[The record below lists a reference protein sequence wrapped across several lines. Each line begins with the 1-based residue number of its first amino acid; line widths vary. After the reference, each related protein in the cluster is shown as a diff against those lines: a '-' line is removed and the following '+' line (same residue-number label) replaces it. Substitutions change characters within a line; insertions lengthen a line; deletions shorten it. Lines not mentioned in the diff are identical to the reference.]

1 MADKDM
7 KWKTLSQKYL
17 IEKPWLTARVDK
29 VELPTGAI
37 IDEYYVLE
45 YPDWVNT
52 IAITKEGEFIF
63 VRQYR
68 YAIGKTVN
76 ELCAGVIEKPWLTA
90 RVDKVELPTGAIID
104 EYYVLEYPDWV
115 NTIAITKD
123 GMFVFVRQYRYA
135 IGKTVNELCAGVV
148 EKDEDPMD
156 AAKRELME
164 ETGFGGGNWQ
174 KWMTISA
181 NPSTHTN
188 LTHCYL
194 ATDVE
199 RMDVQHLDQA
209 EDIEVRLFS
218 REEVMD
224 MLEKGEIWQSLMAAP
239 LWKYFA
245 KAK

>member
-52 IAITKEGEFIF
+52 IAITKEGEFVF

-76 ELCAGVIEKPWLTA
+76 ELCAGVIEK
-90 RVDKVELPTGAIID
+90 G
-104 EYYVLEYPDWV
+104 
-115 NTIAITKD
+115 
-123 GMFVFVRQYRYA
+123 
-135 IGKTVNELCAGVV
+135 
-148 EKDEDPMD
+148 EDPMD

-164 ETGFGGGNWQ
+164 ETGFGGGKWQ

-194 ATDVE
+194 AMDVE

-218 REEVMD
+218 RDEVMD
-224 MLEKGEIWQSLMAAP
+224 MLEKGEIWQSLMDAP

>member
-7 KWKTLSQKYL
+7 TWKTLSQKYL
-17 IEKPWLTARVDK
+17 
-29 VELPTGAI
+29 
-37 IDEYYVLE
+37 
-45 YPDWVNT
+45 
-52 IAITKEGEFIF
+52 
-63 VRQYR
+63 
-68 YAIGKTVN
+68 
-76 ELCAGVIEKPWLTA
+76 IEKPWLTA

-135 IGKTVNELCAGVV
+135 IGKTVNELCAGVI
-148 EKDEDPMD
+148 EKGEDPMV

-209 EDIEVRLFS
+209 EDIEILPLLKRRSNGYAGEGRNLAKPDGGS
-218 REEVMD
+218 AMEVFC
-224 MLEKGEIWQSLMAAP
+224 ESKVSCRASFI
-239 LWKYFA
+239 KT
-245 KAK
+245 K

>member
-52 IAITKEGEFIF
+52 IAITKEGEFVF

-76 ELCAGVIEKPWLTA
+76 ELCAGVIEK
-90 RVDKVELPTGAIID
+90 G
-104 EYYVLEYPDWV
+104 
-115 NTIAITKD
+115 
-123 GMFVFVRQYRYA
+123 
-135 IGKTVNELCAGVV
+135 
-148 EKDEDPMD
+148 EDPMD

-164 ETGFGGGNWQ
+164 ETGFGGGKWQ

-194 ATDVE
+194 ALDVE

-218 REEVMD
+218 RDEVME
-224 MLEKGEIWQSLMAAP
+224 MLEKGEIWQSLMAAR

>member
-1 MADKDM
+1 MEKKQSVIGIGEALFDM
-7 KWKTLSQKYL
+7 LPEGKKLGGAPANFAYHVSQF
-17 IEKPWLTARVDK
+17 V
-29 VELPTGAI
+29 
-37 IDEYYVLE
+37 
-45 YPDWVNT
+45 
-52 IAITKEGEFIF
+52 F

-76 ELCAGVIEKPWLTA
+76 ELCAGVIEK
-90 RVDKVELPTGAIID
+90 G
-104 EYYVLEYPDWV
+104 
-115 NTIAITKD
+115 
-123 GMFVFVRQYRYA
+123 
-135 IGKTVNELCAGVV
+135 
-148 EKDEDPMD
+148 EDPMV

-218 REEVMD
+218 REEVME

>member
-17 IEKPWLTARVDK
+17 
-29 VELPTGAI
+29 
-37 IDEYYVLE
+37 
-45 YPDWVNT
+45 
-52 IAITKEGEFIF
+52 
-63 VRQYR
+63 
-68 YAIGKTVN
+68 
-76 ELCAGVIEKPWLTA
+76 IEKPWLTA

-135 IGKTVNELCAGVV
+135 IGKTVNELCAGVI
-148 EKDEDPMD
+148 EKGEDPMD

-164 ETGFGGGNWQ
+164 ETGFGGGKWQ

-194 ATDVE
+194 AMDVE

-218 REEVMD
+218 REKVMD

-245 KAK
+245 KVK

>member
-52 IAITKEGEFIF
+52 IAITKEGEFVF

-68 YAIGKTVN
+68 YAMGKTVN
-76 ELCAGVIEKPWLTA
+76 ELCAGVIEK
-90 RVDKVELPTGAIID
+90 G
-104 EYYVLEYPDWV
+104 
-115 NTIAITKD
+115 
-123 GMFVFVRQYRYA
+123 
-135 IGKTVNELCAGVV
+135 
-148 EKDEDPMD
+148 EDPMD

-164 ETGFGGGNWQ
+164 ETGFGGGKWQ

-194 ATDVE
+194 AMDVE

-239 LWKYFA
+239 LCKFCA
-245 KAK
+245 KAN

>member
-29 VELPTGAI
+29 VQLPTG
-37 IDEYYVLE
+37 V
-45 YPDWVNT
+45 
-52 IAITKEGEFIF
+52 
-63 VRQYR
+63 
-68 YAIGKTVN
+68 
-76 ELCAGVIEKPWLTA
+76 
-90 RVDKVELPTGAIID
+90 IID

-123 GMFVFVRQYRYA
+123 GKFVFVRQYRYA

-148 EKDEDPMD
+148 EKGEDPMD

-174 KWMTISA
+174 EWMTISA

-199 RMDVQHLDQA
+199 PLGKQHLDQG
-209 EDIEVRLFS
+209 EDLEPCMFS
-218 REEVMD
+218 REEVLD
-224 MLEKGEIWQSLMAAP
+224 MLQKGEIWQALMAAP

-245 KAK
+245 N

>member
-52 IAITKEGEFIF
+52 IS
-63 VRQYR
+63 
-68 YAIGKTVN
+68 
-76 ELCAGVIEKPWLTA
+76 
-90 RVDKVELPTGAIID
+90 
-104 EYYVLEYPDWV
+104 
-115 NTIAITKD
+115 ITKD

-135 IGKTVNELCAGVV
+135 IGKTVNELCAGVI
-148 EKDEDPMD
+148 EKGEDPMA

-218 REEVMD
+218 REEVME

>member
-17 IEKPWLTARVDK
+17 
-29 VELPTGAI
+29 
-37 IDEYYVLE
+37 
-45 YPDWVNT
+45 
-52 IAITKEGEFIF
+52 
-63 VRQYR
+63 
-68 YAIGKTVN
+68 
-76 ELCAGVIEKPWLTA
+76 IEKPWLTA

-135 IGKTVNELCAGVV
+135 IGKTVNELCAGVI
-148 EKDEDPMD
+148 EKGEDPMD

-164 ETGFGGGNWQ
+164 ETGFGGGKWQ

-199 RMDVQHLDQA
+199 RMDVQHLDKG
-209 EDIEVRLFS
+209 EDIEIRLFS
-218 REEVMD
+218 REEVME

-245 KAK
+245 KEK

>member
-29 VELPTGAI
+29 VQLPTG
-37 IDEYYVLE
+37 V
-45 YPDWVNT
+45 
-52 IAITKEGEFIF
+52 
-63 VRQYR
+63 
-68 YAIGKTVN
+68 
-76 ELCAGVIEKPWLTA
+76 
-90 RVDKVELPTGAIID
+90 IID

-123 GMFVFVRQYRYA
+123 GKFVFVRQYRYA

-148 EKDEDPMD
+148 EKGEDPMD

-174 KWMTISA
+174 EWMTISA

-199 RMDVQHLDQA
+199 PLGKQHLDQG
-209 EDIEVRLFS
+209 EDLELRIFS
-218 REEVMD
+218 REEVLD
-224 MLEKGEIWQSLMAAP
+224 MLQKGEIWQALMVAP

-245 KAK
+245 SEK

>member
-29 VELPTGAI
+29 VQLPTG
-37 IDEYYVLE
+37 V
-45 YPDWVNT
+45 
-52 IAITKEGEFIF
+52 F
-63 VRQYR
+63 
-68 YAIGKTVN
+68 
-76 ELCAGVIEKPWLTA
+76 
-90 RVDKVELPTGAIID
+90 ID

-123 GMFVFVRQYRYA
+123 GKFVFVRQYRYA

-148 EKDEDPMD
+148 EKGEDPMD

-174 KWMTISA
+174 EWMTISA

-199 RMDVQHLDQA
+199 PLGKQHLDQG
-209 EDIEVRLFS
+209 EDLEPRIFS
-218 REEVMD
+218 REEVLD
-224 MLEKGEIWQSLMAAP
+224 MLQKGEIWQALMVAP

-245 KAK
+245 SEK

>member
-52 IAITKEGEFIF
+52 IAITKEGEFVF

-76 ELCAGVIEKPWLTA
+76 ELCAGVIEK
-90 RVDKVELPTGAIID
+90 G
-104 EYYVLEYPDWV
+104 
-115 NTIAITKD
+115 
-123 GMFVFVRQYRYA
+123 
-135 IGKTVNELCAGVV
+135 
-148 EKDEDPMD
+148 EDPMV

-181 NPSTHTN
+181 NPSTQTN

-209 EDIEVRLFS
+209 EDIEIRLFS
-218 REEVMD
+218 REEVME

-245 KAK
+245 KEK

>member
-29 VELPTGAI
+29 VQLPTG
-37 IDEYYVLE
+37 V
-45 YPDWVNT
+45 
-52 IAITKEGEFIF
+52 
-63 VRQYR
+63 
-68 YAIGKTVN
+68 
-76 ELCAGVIEKPWLTA
+76 
-90 RVDKVELPTGAIID
+90 IID

-123 GMFVFVRQYRYA
+123 GKFVFVRQYRYA

-148 EKDEDPMD
+148 EKGEDPMD

-174 KWMTISA
+174 EWMTISA

-199 RMDVQHLDQA
+199 PLSKQHLDQG
-209 EDIEVRLFS
+209 EDLEPRIFS
-218 REEVMD
+218 REEVLD
-224 MLEKGEIWQSLMAAP
+224 MLQKGEIWQALMAAP

-245 KAK
+245 SEK

>member
-52 IAITKEGEFIF
+52 IAITKEGEF
-63 VRQYR
+63 
-68 YAIGKTVN
+68 
-76 ELCAGVIEKPWLTA
+76 
-90 RVDKVELPTGAIID
+90 
-104 EYYVLEYPDWV
+104 
-115 NTIAITKD
+115 
-123 GMFVFVRQYRYA
+123 VFVRQYRYA

-164 ETGFGGGNWQ
+164 ETGFGGGKWQ

-194 ATDVE
+194 AMDVE

-218 REEVMD
+218 REEVME

>member
-1 MADKDM
+1 MTDKDM

-29 VELPTGAI
+29 VQLPTG
-37 IDEYYVLE
+37 V
-45 YPDWVNT
+45 
-52 IAITKEGEFIF
+52 
-63 VRQYR
+63 
-68 YAIGKTVN
+68 
-76 ELCAGVIEKPWLTA
+76 
-90 RVDKVELPTGAIID
+90 IID

-123 GMFVFVRQYRYA
+123 GKFVFVRQYRYA

-148 EKDEDPMD
+148 EKGEDPMD

-174 KWMTISA
+174 EWMTISA

-199 RMDVQHLDQA
+199 PLGKQHLDHG
-209 EDIEVRLFS
+209 EDLEPRIFS
-218 REEVMD
+218 REEVLD
-224 MLEKGEIWQSLMAAP
+224 MLQKGEIWQALMAAP
-239 LWKYFA
+239 LWKYFMF
-245 KAK
+245 KTL

>member
-29 VELPTGAI
+29 VQLPTG
-37 IDEYYVLE
+37 V
-45 YPDWVNT
+45 
-52 IAITKEGEFIF
+52 
-63 VRQYR
+63 
-68 YAIGKTVN
+68 
-76 ELCAGVIEKPWLTA
+76 
-90 RVDKVELPTGAIID
+90 IID

-123 GMFVFVRQYRYA
+123 GKFVFVRQYRYA

-148 EKDEDPMD
+148 EKGEDPMD

-174 KWMTISA
+174 EWMTISA

-199 RMDVQHLDQA
+199 PLGKQHLDQG
-209 EDIEVRLFS
+209 EDLEPCIFS
-218 REEVMD
+218 REEVLD
-224 MLEKGEIWQSLMAAP
+224 MLQKGEIWQALMAAP

-245 KAK
+245 N